1 MRNSFSSVTTGGVL
15 AVLGALVLGF
25 PAQAQTAQTTDL
37 VAQGKEIFETGVAG
51 LPCTACHGEDQTAL
65 VGPVIEG
72 GTVQMVHTALA
83 SVDAMS
89 SLSLSLPQMV
99 AVSAYLQSLTP
110 ASTSMP
116 MTALEEEGK
125 ALYESSDGK
134 IGCADCHG
142 HDQTALVAPDLTG
155 TTVAEV
161 HAVVGQIEEMEG
173 LTLTLPQ
180 MVAVAAYLDYVAS
193 K

>member
-1 MRNSFSSVTTGGVL
+1 MKHSFGAATTSGVL
-15 AVLGALVLGF
+15 AVLGALVLGY
-25 PAQAQTAQTTDL
+25 PGCAQATDL

-51 LPCTACHGEDQTAL
+51 LPCTVCHGEDQTTL

-89 SLSLSLPQMV
+89 TLSLSLPQMV
-99 AVSAYLQSLTP
+99 AVSAYLQSL
-110 ASTSMP
+110 SQVSMSRP
-116 MTALEEEGK
+116 MTALEQQGG
-125 ALYESSDGK
+125 ALYESSEGK

-155 TTVAEV
+155 ATVADV

-173 LTLTLPQ
+173 VLLTLPQ
-180 MVAVAAYLDYVAS
+180 MVAVAAYLDYVAA